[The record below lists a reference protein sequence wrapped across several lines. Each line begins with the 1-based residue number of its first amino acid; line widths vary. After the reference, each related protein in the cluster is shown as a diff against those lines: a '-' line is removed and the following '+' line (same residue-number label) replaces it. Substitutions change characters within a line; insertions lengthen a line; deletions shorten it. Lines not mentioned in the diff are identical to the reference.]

1 MAQNDART
9 AYIGGREKPTEAEVR
24 SMTLTGGTGAMR
36 ALLEA
41 GGWVGLS
48 WFHMA
53 IFIEKFTVARHVG

>member
-1 MAQNDART
+1 MAQNDARA

-41 GGWVGLS
+41 GAGTKNVSLPPQSTAWTR
-48 WFHMA
+48 MP
-53 IFIEKFTVARHVG
+53 